1 MGRSLSKGKGINT
14 GGSFFSKQLREE
26 VKAYVKDTGKNGY
39 IAIGKYGRISTR
51 GFDQK
56 LKAWGKKC
64 GIDKKKMHAHAFR
77 HFFAKMFLEKNK
89 DVIQLADLMG
99 HENIDTTRIYL
110 QKSYEE
116 QKKEFNRSVTW

>member
-1 MGRSLSKGKGINT
+1 
-14 GGSFFSKQLREE
+14 
-26 VKAYVKDTGKNGY
+26 
-39 IAIGKYGRISTR
+39 
-51 GFDQK
+51 
-56 LKAWGKKC
+56 
-64 GIDKKKMHAHAFR
+64 MHAHAFR